1 MKTIPWYKKL
11 FVNILFII
19 LLFSIVPTL
28 IIFIDSYTA
37 SSAKLY
43 EQVSSNLKHTSAL
56 YKRFVENWFEYRE
69 KDITAVSEQKST
81 LLDITLLTANFKNS
95 NQSLS
100 DFTSSYKYSEITEG
114 FDDNFRALML
124 SYKYIDDIYLM
135 DAEGNVLYSVNKEQ
149 DFATNFLSGEYSRT
163 KHAQAY
169 KKSILDGR
177 VHYSDLEF
185 YHAINDEVYSFLTA
199 PIVNGDG
206 DIVGIISYMIDT
218 NDISNIFS
226 STYIEDDGLR
236 YYIIG
241 EDKILRTAFS
251 KTDSTSNVLKEV
263 IDTEL
268 SNTKLFDELVEYT
281 GENGVTQLGY
291 VSKINIAGVTWKFIS
306 EFNSQYFAE
315 HTQKGIVKLLSVLLC
330 TILLV
335 IFAAY
340 YFTNKIIKPIEH
352 LAKASYNIINGVEDV
367 KDIIVTG
374 ENEVTQLA
382 NAFNDLK
389 NQQREA
395 VTALKEQK
403 MALDTH
409 AIVSITDIG
418 GNIIYIN
425 DKFCE
430 ISGYTREELLGSNH
444 RIVNSGI
451 YEKLFWKNMYETV
464 SNGHAWS
471 YKEICNRAKNGD
483 LYWVDTSIIPIKNQD
498 GFITNYIGIRTDV
511 SSAVLRKQ
519 ELERA
524 KEKAEVAVQAKAEF
538 LASMSHEIRT
548 PMNGV
553 IGMLTLVQQTELNKE
568 QNHQIDIA
576 LSSANS
582 LLSVINDILDF
593 SKLEAGKVELEL
605 IEFDLL
611 RELENLLEARA
622 VTLDSNDVEL
632 ILDTTKL
639 INHKYIADIGRIK
652 QVLNNIIGNAI
663 KFTHQGQILVS
674 VHAVK
679 KYNDNVELYF
689 DIEDSGIG
697 IAKDKI
703 DGLFD
708 SFSQA
713 DSSTTRKYG
722 GTGLGLTISKRFVD
736 MMGGIIRVESKEGI
750 GSIFSFYVNAQESDH
765 TQVSLSR
772 VDVKGKRVL
781 IVDDN
786 KVNLEIL
793 KTQLEIWEMD
803 VTEASSAQRALH
815 ICGKLKADEK
825 FDIALLDMQMPDMN
839 GEELGYSLKK
849 MDICKDMKMVLVT
862 SIGYQKGIDELK
874 AIGFD
879 AYFSKPTTMSDLFNA
894 LNIMIKQSEDDEESD
909 VILTKSRLLD
919 YVDADETIFFEGLSQ
934 QTILLVEDNL
944 TNQLVVGG
952 MLETINEEILMDIA
966 NNGEEA
972 LSKLK
977 ENPDKYALVFMDCQ
991 MPGMDGFE
999 ATKAIRDSNND
1010 ITIVAMTA
1018 NAMPEDKEKC
1028 LYVGMDDYLSKP
1040 LSIDKLK
1047 DMLLKWIKA

>member
-1 MKTIPWYKKL
+1 MKNIPWYKKL
-11 FVNILFII
+11 FINILFII

-28 IIFIDSYTA
+28 IVFIDSYNS

-81 LLDITLLTANFKNS
+81 LLDIIVLTSNFKNS

-124 SYKYIDDIYLM
+124 SYKYIDDIYLI
-135 DAEGNVLYSVNKEQ
+135 DAEGNVLYSVNREH

-185 YHAINDEVYSFLTA
+185 YHAINDEIYSFLTA
-199 PIVNGDG
+199 PIVNENG

-226 STYIEDDGLR
+226 SKYVENDGLS

-241 EDKILRTAFS
+241 EDKILRTVF
-251 KTDSTSNVLKEV
+251 TETESTSNVLKEL

-281 GENGVTQLGY
+281 GKNGVTQLGY

-306 EFNSQYFAE
+306 EFNSQYFLE
-315 HTQKGIVKLLSVLLC
+315 HTQKGIFKVLSVLFC

-340 YFTNKIIKPIEH
+340 YFTNKITKPIAN
-352 LAKASYNIINGVEDV
+352 LAKASYNIINGADV
-367 KDIIVTG
+367 KDIIVIG
-374 ENEVTQLA
+374 QNEITQLA

-389 NQQREA
+389 NEQREA

-409 AIVSITDIG
+409 AIVSIT
-418 GNIIYIN
+418 NINGTITYIN
-425 DKFCE
+425 EKFCE
-430 ISGYTREELLGSNH
+430 ISGYTREELIGANH

-451 YEKLFWKNMYETV
+451 YKKEFWENMYKTV
-464 SNGHAWS
+464 SNGHAWH
-471 YKEICNRAKNGD
+471 YEEICNRAKNGD

-498 GFITNYIGIRTDV
+498 GVITNYIGIRTDV

-519 ELERA
+519 ELEKA
-524 KEKAEVAVQAKAEF
+524 KEEAEVAVQAKAEF

-553 IGMLTLVQQTELNKE
+553 IGMLALVQATKLNKE
-568 QNHQIDIA
+568 QNHQIAIA

-593 SKLEAGKVELEL
+593 SKIEAGKVELEL

-622 VTLDSNDVEL
+622 VTLDSKDVEL

-639 INHKYIADIGRIK
+639 IKHKYIADIGRIK

-679 KYNDNVELYF
+679 KDNDNVELCF
-689 DIEDSGIG
+689 DIQDSGIG
-697 IAKDKI
+697 IEKDKI

-722 GTGLGLTISKRFVD
+722 GTGLGLTISKGFVE

-750 GSIFSFYVNAQESDH
+750 GSIFNFCVNAQESDH
-765 TQVSLSR
+765 TQASLPKG
-772 VDVKGKRVL
+772 DVKGKRVL

-803 VTEASSAQRALH
+803 VTEASSAQYALH

-849 MDICKDMKMVLVT
+849 MDICKDMKMVLIT
-862 SIGYQKGIDELK
+862 SIGYQKGIEELK

-879 AYFSKPTTMSDLFNA
+879 AYFSKPATMSDLFNA
-894 LNIMIKQSEDDEESD
+894 LNIMIKQSEDNEESD
-909 VILTKSRLLD
+909 VILTKNRLLD
-919 YVDADETIFFEGLSQ
+919 YVDADENISLKGLSQ
-934 QTILLVEDNL
+934 KTILVVEDNL
-944 TNQLVVGG
+944 TNQLVVEG
-952 MLETINEEILMDIA
+952 MLETINEEILIDIA

-1028 LYVGMDDYLSKP
+1028 LNVGMDDYLSKP

-1047 DMLLKWIKA
+1047 DILLKWIKD